1 MNDVK
6 HHAEHTTDEP
16 ASVGAEIEHT
26 ILNSS
31 QSHPISVKLEKKSG
45 EFHHFIVF
53 ETGSNFFFLSETRQD
68 NNNNK
73 FRATLQNDLMK
84 PE

>member
-31 QSHPISVKLEKKSG
+31 QSHPISVKLEKKKAVS
-45 EFHHFIVF
+45 FIILLF
-53 ETGSNFFFLSETRQD
+53 LRLGAIFFFFLRRGKTTTTTNSEQLC
-68 NNNNK
+68 K
-73 FRATLQNDLMK
+73 MI
-84 PE
+84 